1 MAVPLPGKYQ
11 VMRRSR
17 GLAAG
22 VGEIVDSSTVSP
34 LMLLALVRTRCLRR
48 VGDLPA
54 QAAPPPAPIV
64 EPLPEPEPQ
73 PSPPLPRPAPK
84 KWSKK

>member
-11 VMRRSR
+11 VIRRSR
-17 GLAAG
+17 GITAA
-22 VGEIVDSSTVSP
+22 VGEVVDSSTISP

-54 QAAPPPAPIV
+54 QAAPERIV